1 MSERFEPG
9 LESDVIVIGAGG
21 AGLRAAIEA
30 AERGARVS
38 IICKSLLGKA
48 HTIMAEGGMAA
59 AVGSVDPRDDWKA
72 HFRDTMFGGKY
83 LNNWRMAELHAKEAP
98 AEITKLEEW
107 GAVFDRN
114 DRGGVM
120 QRIFGGH
127 TYQRLVQVGDRT
139 GLELIRTLQDRAVAM
154 KVPVFME
161 HTVTKIL
168 LRDGRVCGVAGY
180 EREWGKFRVW
190 KAPAVIIASGGVGRI
205 YSVTSNSWEG
215 TGDGQAIAFAAGAEL
230 MDMEFVQFHPTGM
243 VWPQSVRGVL
253 ITEAVRAEG
262 GYLTNSKGERFME
275 RYDPKR
281 MELSTRDVVAR
292 SIYTEVAEG
301 RGSPHGGAY
310 LSIAHKPADLIKRK
324 LPSMY
329 EQFMD
334 FAKVDIT
341 KEPMETYPTTHYMMG
356 GIRVDAETA
365 ATNIP
370 GLYAAGEAAAG
381 LHGGN
386 RLGGNSLSDLV
397 VFGRRA
403 GAAAVEYG
411 ASQTSRPDPDPAD
424 LIAAE
429 QEMLQPFELE
439 TGENPFSVQE
449 DLQNMMME
457 YVGVFRTEE
466 RLTEALQRL
475 APLKERAGRVR
486 AAGSRLYNAM
496 WHAALDV
503 KHMVLIAETIIQSAL
518 LRKESRAAHSR
529 VDFPET
535 STELQKVNSIAHFTG
550 GTVSV
555 DFRER
560 SPLRAD
566 LAYVIAEPDK
576 AGVPA

>member
-1 MSERFEPG
+1 MASAQEYPTF
-9 LESDVIVIGAGG
+9 ESDVVVIGAGG

-30 AERGARVS
+30 AAQGARVTL
-38 IICKSLLGKA
+38 ICKSLLGKA

-59 AVGSVDPRDDWKA
+59 AVGSVDPRDDWKQ

-98 AEITKLEEW
+98 SEIVNLEQW

-114 DRGGVM
+114 DEGGVM

-127 TYQRLVQVGDRT
+127 TYRRLVQVGDRT
-139 GLELIRTLQDRAVAM
+139 GLELIRTLQDRAVAL
-154 KVPVFME
+154 KLQVFME
-161 HTVTKIL
+161 HTVTKLL
-168 LRDGRVCGVAGY
+168 LRDGKICGVAGY
-180 EREWGKFRVW
+180 EREWGKFKVW
-190 KAPAVIIASGGVGRI
+190 KAPSVIIASGGIGRI

-215 TGDGQAIAFAAGAEL
+215 TADGQAIALAAGAEL
-230 MDMEFVQFHPTGM
+230 MDMEFIQFHPTGM
-243 VWPQSVRGVL
+243 VWPQSVRGILV
-253 ITEAVRAEG
+253 TEAVRAEG
-262 GYLTNSKGERFME
+262 GLLTNSKGERFME

-301 RGSPHGGAY
+301 RGSPHGGAF
-310 LSIAHKPADLIKRK
+310 LSIAHKPADFIKKK

-329 EQFMD
+329 MQFMD

-341 KEPMETYPTTHYMMG
+341 KEPMEVYPTTHYVMG
-356 GIRVDAETA
+356 GVRVDAETA

-370 GLYAAGEAAAG
+370 GLFAAGEASAG

-403 GAAAVEYG
+403 GLAAAQYALG
-411 ASQTSRPDPDPAD
+411 LAQRPEPEMSE
-424 LIAAE
+424 IIKAE
-429 QEMLQPFELE
+429 QEMLQPFELA
-439 TGENPFSVQE
+439 TGENPFTVQE
-449 DLQNMMME
+449 DLQEMMMT

-466 RLTEALQRL
+466 RLQEALRL
-475 APLKERAGRVR
+475 IQPLKERAARMR

-496 WHAALDV
+496 WHTALDV
-503 KHMVLIAETIIQSAL
+503 KHSVAIAETIILSAL

-535 STELQKVNSIAHFTG
+535 SKELQRVN
-550 GTVSV
+550 TVTKLVDGALTIDYVERETIPDHLQSV
-555 DFRER
+555 IDEKTE
-560 SPLRAD
+560 
-566 LAYVIAEPDK
+566 V
-576 AGVPA
+576 VPA